1 MNIFKWKTLR
11 LLIIAGIIGC
21 NIWLL
26 YWVLPSTGC
35 FHLAGYNTLVGNVRF
50 ALVTFS
56 NDKWTNIFSLNDVTI
71 EWSIFRELWP
81 LILLGAII
89 GYPIGSFVTWYCS
102 VEDLIEIA
110 KRKEGMLSLDL
121 FVKESKV
128 KSLFKEAMDRTAE
141 LPQLKEEVK
150 TLRIELYKARSSKGE
165 QKKNYEAALRKA
177 KSLEN
182 ELVKAKAKIRRL
194 KKKQPP
200 EKRVD
205 AEPWPE

>member
-1 MNIFKWKTLR
+1 ML

-26 YWVLPSTGC
+26 SWVLPSTGYL
-35 FHLAGYNTLVGNVRF
+35 HLAGYNTLVGDTRF

-56 NDKWTNIFSLNDVTI
+56 NDKWTNIFSLN
-71 EWSIFRELWP
+71 ELKMGWPIFRELWP
-81 LILLGAII
+81 LILLGTII
-89 GYPIGSFVTWYCS
+89 GYPIGSLVTWYCS

-121 FVKESKV
+121 FVKASKV
-128 KSLFKEAMDRTAE
+128 KSLFKE
-141 LPQLKEEVK
+141 EVK
-150 TLRIELYKARSSKGE
+150 TLRMELYNARASKGK
-165 QKKNYEAALRKA
+165 QKKNYEAVLRKV

-182 ELVKAKAKIRRL
+182 ELVKARAKIQRL

-205 AEPWPE
+205 EEPWPE

>member
-1 MNIFKWKTLR
+1 MTLFKWKTLR
-11 LLIIAGIIGC
+11 LLIIVGIIGS

-35 FHLAGYNTLVGNVRF
+35 FHLTGYNTLVGDTRF

-56 NDKWTNIFSLNDVTI
+56 NNKWTNIFSLNDVKLG
-71 EWSIFRELWP
+71 WPIFRELWP

-128 KSLFKEAMDRTAE
+128 KSLFKEAMDRTVE
-141 LPQLKEEVK
+141 LPKLKEEVK
-150 TLRIELYKARSSKGE
+150 KLRIELYQARSSKGE
-165 QKKNYEAALRKA
+165 QKK
-177 KSLEN
+177 S
-182 ELVKAKAKIRRL
+182 
-194 KKKQPP
+194 
-200 EKRVD
+200 
-205 AEPWPE
+205 

>member
-1 MNIFKWKTLR
+1 MTLFKWKTLR

-35 FHLAGYNTLVGNVRF
+35 FHLAGYNTLVGDVRF

-71 EWSIFRELWP
+71 GWSIFRELWP

-128 KSLFKEAMDRTAE
+128 KSLFKEAMDRTTE
-141 LPQLKEEVK
+141 LPKLKEEVK

-165 QKKNYEAALRKA
+165 QKKSYEAALRKA
-177 KSLEN
+177 KSLEK
-182 ELVKAKAKIRRL
+182 ELHNAKAKIRRL
-194 KKKQPP
+194 KKKQSPG
-200 EKRVD
+200 KWVD
-205 AEPWPE
+205 AEP

>member
-1 MNIFKWKTLR
+1 MTLFKWKTIR
-11 LLIIAGIIGC
+11 LLIIAGIIGG

-26 YWVLPSTGC
+26 YWVLPSTGW
-35 FHLAGYNTLVGNVRF
+35 FHLAGYNTLVGDTRF
-50 ALVTFS
+50 ALVTFN
-56 NDKWTNIFSLNDVTI
+56 NDKWTNIFSLNDVKI
-71 EWSIFRELWP
+71 GWPIFRELWP

-89 GYPIGSFVTWYCS
+89 GYPIGSLVMWYCS

-141 LPQLKEEVK
+141 LPKLKEEVK
-150 TLRIELYKARSSKGE
+150 ALRIELYKARSSKGE

-182 ELVKAKAKIRRL
+182 ELVKARAKIRRL
-194 KKKQPP
+194 KKKQSPG
-200 EKRVD
+200 KWVD
-205 AEPWPE
+205 AES

>member
-1 MNIFKWKTLR
+1 MNFFKWKTLR
-11 LLIIAGIIGC
+11 LLIIAGIIGG

-35 FHLAGYNTLVGNVRF
+35 FHLAGYNTLVGDTRF

-56 NDKWTNIFSLNDVTI
+56 NDKWTNIFSLNDVKMG
-71 EWSIFRELWP
+71 WPIFRELWP

-89 GYPIGSFVTWYCS
+89 GYPIGSLVTWYCS

-128 KSLFKEAMDRTAE
+128 KSLLQEAMDRTTE

-165 QKKNYEAALRKA
+165 QKKSYESALRKV
-177 KSLEN
+177 KSLEK
-182 ELVKAKAKIRRL
+182 ELVKAKGKIRRL
-194 KKKQPP
+194 KKKQLPG
-200 EKRVD
+200 KRVD
-205 AEPWPE
+205 AEPWSE

>member
-1 MNIFKWKTLR
+1 MTLFKWKTLR

-35 FHLAGYNTLVGNVRF
+35 FHLAGYNTLVGDVRF

-56 NDKWTNIFSLNDVTI
+56 NDKWTNIFSLNDVKMG
-71 EWSIFRELWP
+71 WLIFRELWP

-128 KSLFKEAMDRTAE
+128 KSLFKEAMDRTTE
-141 LPQLKEEVK
+141 LPKLKEEVK

-165 QKKNYEAALRKA
+165 QKMSYEAALRKT

-194 KKKQPP
+194 KKKQSPG
-200 EKRVD
+200 KWID
-205 AEPWPE
+205 AEP

>member
-1 MNIFKWKTLR
+1 M
-11 LLIIAGIIGC
+11 GC
-21 NIWLL
+21 H
-26 YWVLPSTGC
+26 Y
-35 FHLAGYNTLVGNVRF
+35 HR
-50 ALVTFS
+50 

-71 EWSIFRELWP
+71 GWSIFRELWP

-128 KSLFKEAMDRTAE
+128 KSLFKEAMDRTTE
-141 LPQLKEEVK
+141 LPKLKEEVK
-150 TLRIELYKARSSKGE
+150 TLRIELYKARSSNGE
-165 QKKNYEAALRKA
+165 QKMSYEAALRKT

-182 ELVKAKAKIRRL
+182 EPVKARAKIRRL
-194 KKKQPP
+194 KKKQSPG
-200 EKRVD
+200 KWID
-205 AEPWPE
+205 AEP